1 MQKMKYKVLA
11 ADDEYWSRE
20 NLRSLISWE
29 DYAIKFLDPACDGE
43 EVLERIKEEKPD
55 IILTDINMPFLDGL
69 ELLKKLQTEYPQIIT
84 IAVSGYDDFEKVKGV
99 FVSGGLD
106 YLLKPVGKEEL
117 VRILTKALGIL
128 EERETL
134 RRNTETNRQKEHKL
148 SSFME
153 DSEYSALLSGKLYGQ
168 FQAQPHVSS
177 TGEFSGM
184 AALMVKFYNIAEI
197 AEKFDH
203 DSLQMSLDIKTKLR
217 KLTDGDPDAIIFNN
231 CNKMSEFLIFT
242 SLRTKS
248 LQIFAEKI
256 LKEFP
261 LDDYGPVSVILHE
274 QTGSL
279 DDIGNIYRDMIAVL
293 VTRPFTYTHCILS
306 CPEGES
312 TSACQTVG
320 KNISH
325 RIEEELYHFLNTSQK
340 NETRKLIFQTCD
352 FRNCDNGSWSC
363 LDVKQYIRR
372 ITGILYRYVQEQ
384 QPELTAQAEEAM
396 DDIDYYM
403 KCLDAGSVMS
413 SIKILLN
420 SLWENDSENNAD
432 SAGSQVEQ
440 IRQYI
445 LTYHENITLT
455 ALASAYHM
463 DASYLSRMFSQT
475 YGETIIAYLTR
486 VRMEQAIRLMGD
498 EEKKLETISFLVGYD
513 DYNYF
518 SRVFRKKL
526 GVSPRE
532 YRNNICK

>member
-1 MQKMKYKVLA
+1 MKNMKYKVLA
-11 ADDEYWSRE
+11 ADDEFWSRE
-20 NLRSLISWE
+20 NIRNLIPWEEYSLE
-29 DYAIKFLDPACDGE
+29 FLEPACDGE
-43 EVLERIKEEKPD
+43 EVIERIAEEKPD

-242 SLRTKS
+242 SPRTKS

-279 DDIGNIYRDMIAVL
+279 DDIGNIYRDMIVL
-293 VTRPFTYTHCILS
+293 SKNEAQNIVVES
-306 CPEGES
+306 NGEPYS
-312 TSACQTVG
+312 VKYKNGIKTVG
-320 KNISH
+320 QMKIGATELAKNKD
-325 RIEEELYHFLNTSQK
+325 NTEPITFVPK
-340 NETRKLIFQTCD
+340 KAGYYTFNVQTQG
-352 FRNCDNGSWSC
+352 RDN
-363 LDVKQYIRR
+363 
-372 ITGILYRYVQEQ
+372 YRFVIYVQ
-384 QPELTAQAEEAM
+384 
-396 DDIDYYM
+396 
-403 KCLDAGSVMS
+403 
-413 SIKILLN
+413 
-420 SLWENDSENNAD
+420 
-432 SAGSQVEQ
+432 
-440 IRQYI
+440 
-445 LTYHENITLT
+445 
-455 ALASAYHM
+455 
-463 DASYLSRMFSQT
+463 
-475 YGETIIAYLTR
+475 
-486 VRMEQAIRLMGD
+486 
-498 EEKKLETISFLVGYD
+498 
-513 DYNYF
+513 
-518 SRVFRKKL
+518 
-526 GVSPRE
+526 
-532 YRNNICK
+532 